1 MRSTFNT
8 HRIAQEC
15 GVKLL
20 APKEHTRPLNRPGE
34 CFCRATV
41 KWIGTTY
48 GPDHLR
54 LVFNLMTGTKQN
66 AACLYGDLMKAIARI
81 LHEDQALMRRPS
93 LVSDFDAMD
102 LGVIRRRAQAMKCGV
117 PLAERAGVLISL
129 ELAAVPMAAAA

>member
-8 HRIAQEC
+8 HKIAQEC

-20 APKEHTRPLNRPGE
+20 APKEHTGPLNRPGE

-54 LVFNLMTGTKQN
+54 LVLNLMTGTKQN
-66 AACLYGDLMKAIARI
+66 AACLYGDLMRAIARI
-81 LHEDQALMRRPS
+81 LHDDQALMRRPS

-102 LGVIRRRAQAMKCGV
+102 LGDIRRRAQAMKCGV
-117 PLAERAGVLISL
+117 PLTERAGVLISL
-129 ELAAVPMAAAA
+129 HLAEAPLAAAA

>member
-1 MRSTFNT
+1 MRSSFNT

-20 APKEHTRPLNRPGE
+20 APKEHRGPSNRPGE

-54 LVFNLMTGTKQN
+54 LVFKLMTGTKQN

-81 LHEDQALMRRPS
+81 LHEDQALMRRPT
-93 LVSDFDAMD
+93 LVAELDAMD
-102 LGVIRRRAQAMKCGV
+102 LGDIRRRAQAMKCGL
-117 PLAERAGVLISL
+117 PLTERAGVLISL
-129 ELAAVPMAAAA
+129 ELAAAPMAAAA